1 MEKIEYLN
9 NAMNLLKVE
18 KEILDLENEIKYY
31 IENNEIDESKIS
43 KDDLLNLGSKYSKL
57 YSLKRKQEY
66 LFEKVAL
73 GYDKLY

>member
-18 KEILDLENEIKYY
+18 KEIIDLESEIKYY